1 VIAMSHSV
9 RNPAAVASL
18 LAASVLLG
26 ACAVG
31 PDYKG
36 PPLAAPMSTAA
47 GHFHRAAE
55 VQTPPASPPARW
67 WDALN
72 EPELARLID
81 QALAG
86 SPTVRE
92 AQARVR
98 AARASLGESRTRLL
112 PTGGATALE
121 ARVRVPKNAFGGL
134 VAVTPSGSAH
144 TVNFYT
150 AGFDAL
156 WELDVFGGTRRAI
169 EAADAQVG
177 AQQAELQ
184 DAQVE
189 LAAEVAQAYVNL
201 RDAQARLRL
210 ARDAIGLQQRTLD
223 LTRQRRDRGAAA
235 DGDIE
240 RVQTGL
246 DQSQSQI
253 APLEGLVE
261 QSTDQLAVLTG
272 REPGALDSELGAVA
286 VVPTP
291 PAVVP
296 VGDPAA
302 WLRRRPDIRA
312 AERRLAASNAQIGQN
327 VAELFPKVTL
337 FGAIGFSSTE
347 SGQLFKSGNFGAFG
361 GPSLS
366 WNLFNIPR
374 IKAQVRGAEAG
385 RDAAQAHYEA
395 VVLAA
400 LQDAEGS
407 LSRFGRQRQSLVSL
421 ADAEASAS
429 RAAELVSRR
438 YQGGA
443 ASLIDVL
450 EAQRQQILAR
460 QTLAEGQARLTNDY
474 VALQKSLGL
483 GWGDAGPNV
492 DSKSS

>member
-1 VIAMSHSV
+1 MTMSRSIPK
-9 RNPAAVASL
+9 PAAVAAL
-18 LAASVLLG
+18 FTATALLG

-36 PPLAAPMSTAA
+36 PPRVAPGVTAA
-47 GHFHRAAE
+47 GHFHREAA
-55 VQTPPASPPARW
+55 VAALAAPPPARW

-72 EPELARLID
+72 APELSRLID

-121 ARVRVPKNAFGGL
+121 ANVRVPKTALSALAG
-134 VAVTPSGSAH
+134 VPPAGSSRN
-144 TVNFYT
+144 VSFYS

-169 EAADAQVG
+169 EAADAQLG
-177 AQQAELQ
+177 AQQAQLQ

-189 LAAEVAQAYVNL
+189 LAAEVAQAYVTL
-201 RDAQARLRL
+201 RDAQVRLRL
-210 ARDAIGLQQRTLD
+210 ARDAVALQQQTLD
-223 LTRQRRDRGAAA
+223 LTGQRRGRGAAA
-235 DGDIE
+235 DGDVE

-246 DQSQSQI
+246 EQSQAQI
-253 APLEGLVE
+253 APFEGLVE
-261 QSTDQLAVLTG
+261 QATDQLAVLTG
-272 REPGALDSELGAVA
+272 REPGALDSELAAVA
-286 VVPTP
+286 AVPTP
-291 PAVVP
+291 PAIVP
-296 VGDPAA
+296 IGDPAA

-312 AERRLAASNAQIGQN
+312 AERGLAASNAQIGQN
-327 VAELFPKVTL
+327 VAQLFPKVTL
-337 FGAIGFSSTE
+337 FGNVGYSSTG
-347 SGQLFKSGNFGAFG
+347 SGDLFKSGNLGAFG

-366 WNLFNIPR
+366 WSLFDIPR
-374 IKAQVRGAEAG
+374 IKAQVRGAEAN
-385 RDAAQAHYEA
+385 RDAAQAHYEG

-407 LSRFGRQRQSLVSL
+407 LSRFGHQRQSLVSL
-421 ADAEASAS
+421 ARAEASAN
-429 RAAELVSRR
+429 RAADLISRR
-438 YQGGA
+438 YQGGT

-450 EAQRQQILAR
+450 DAQRQQILAR
-460 QTLAEGQARLTNDY
+460 QALAEGQARLTNDY

-483 GWGDAGPNV
+483 GWGEPNESGG
-492 DSKSS
+492 SKTS